1 MRGFLFFG
9 GFLKLPYLCVLKLYF
24 MFDKLLEF
32 ITNLGH
38 EILPFTIVNQWE
50 QGVYL
55 RVGKF
60 RKIVKPGIEFKIPF
74 FDKIWVH
81 EVITQTIQLHP
92 QTLTTAD
99 EKGVV
104 LKSIIRYHIN
114 DVQKFLLNVIHA
126 SDVLVDTTQGVI
138 RDIVEVTEW
147 NDLVDVNEIITNK
160 VSELVTDWGIT
171 IEKITLTDLGIV
183 KTYRIM
189 SDTKEVTNL
198 VG

>member
-1 MRGFLFFG
+1 
-9 GFLKLPYLCVLKLYF
+9 

-60 RKIVKPGIEFKIPF
+60 KKIVKPGIEFKIPF

-198 VG
+198 IG

>member
-1 MRGFLFFG
+1 
-9 GFLKLPYLCVLKLYF
+9 

-50 QGVYL
+50 KGVYL

-60 RKIVKPGIEFKIPF
+60 KKIVNPGIELKIPF
-74 FDKIWVH
+74 FDKIWTH

-147 NDLVDVNEIITNK
+147 DDLVNVNETITDK

-171 IEKITLTDLGIV
+171 IEKVTLTDLGIV
-183 KTYRIM
+183 KTYRLM